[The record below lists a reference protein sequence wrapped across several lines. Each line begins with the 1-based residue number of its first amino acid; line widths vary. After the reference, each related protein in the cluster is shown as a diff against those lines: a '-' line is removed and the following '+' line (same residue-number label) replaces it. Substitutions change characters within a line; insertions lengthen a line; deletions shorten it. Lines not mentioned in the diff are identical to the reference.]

1 MKKRKGRIA
10 HSSQV
15 NSCTSSNTP
24 VTCQPMVLGMIVF
37 LFALGVALFLSWSP
51 SMTVYKPVPA
61 NIINS
66 FNQLVF
72 RGKLQELK
80 ILVERNSDLDWAAL
94 GKGRRKGLTAIHHAL
109 NGRFRSL
116 SSHTGALI
124 GGHEVN
130 QKCGNFHLQWLA
142 YKNTMHSLNCVCVC
156 VCACVCVLHVDM
168 HGC

>member
-1 MKKRKGRIA
+1 
-10 HSSQV
+10 
-15 NSCTSSNTP
+15 
-24 VTCQPMVLGMIVF
+24 
-37 LFALGVALFLSWSP
+37 
-51 SMTVYKPVPA
+51 MTVYKPVPA

-72 RGKLQELK
+72 HGKLQELK
-80 ILVERNSDLDWAAL
+80 VLVERNSDLDWTAL

-130 QKCGNFHLQWLA
+130 QNVGIFICSGLHTKTPCTHLI
-142 YKNTMHSLNCVCVC
+142 VCVC
-156 VCACVCVLHVDM
+156 VCCKWKCMDVKRDGHFSCLHSRLLLGYHIISSEKSPLGSWCRLSSVP
-168 HGC
+168 CTASSQPTSS